1 MLPNECYEVLLDKGP
16 RSPDLG
22 GWHKASLGTLT
33 ERGLVY
39 AQQRRCLLQI
49 QDAQR
54 HVGHS
59 SASTCFFSAATVTG
73 TIDSIS
79 SSMAWA

>member
-16 RSPDLG
+16 GSPDLS
-22 GWHKASLGTLT
+22 GWHKASLGALT
-33 ERGLVY
+33 ERGLVH

-54 HVGHS
+54 RVGH
-59 SASTCFFSAATVTG
+59 ALFHT
-73 TIDSIS
+73 
-79 SSMAWA
+79 